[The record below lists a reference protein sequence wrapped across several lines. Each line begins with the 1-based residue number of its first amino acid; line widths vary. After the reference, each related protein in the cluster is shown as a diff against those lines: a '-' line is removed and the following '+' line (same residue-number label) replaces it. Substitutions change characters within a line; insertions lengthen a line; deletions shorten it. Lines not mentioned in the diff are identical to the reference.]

1 MTSPL
6 SVQSHATPFSP
17 MRGVRVLDFSTNMAG
32 PHATM
37 ILAQLG
43 ADVIKVEAASGD
55 DARAWP
61 PMVDGQGITHRHM
74 NAGKRGIVLDLK
86 KTEGQR
92 VALDLAARSNVL
104 LQSMRPGI
112 ADRIGIGEAA
122 VRDVNPDILY
132 YALSAFGDG
141 PTGRDMP
148 GYDPLVQA
156 FSGVMAMNGHDGSP
170 PARCAPSLID
180 LGTGQWVAMGIL
192 AATLAATRGTQV
204 RAMDT
209 ALFDTA
215 LSVVPYQ
222 AASAKRTGKRPPRAG
237 SGNPIA
243 APYQCYVARDGDIMI
258 AAPSERL
265 WLKLIAALDAPH
277 LAQDARFRTVAERAA
292 NNADLTTILS
302 SLLAD
307 ETVDHW
313 VAKLAVA
320 GVPATKVQG
329 LNESVN
335 GNIARER
342 QTFQDNDGMA
352 LVRLPWLV
360 DSAPIAWSGP
370 APRLGEHTI
379 EVLRELGYS
388 EARIDEL
395 LGSGAAGAEGEAD
408 LEEISARAAHTTA
421 D

>member
-1 MTSPL
+1 MTSP
-6 SVQSHATPFSP
+6 SGATQQGTPFRP
-17 MRGVRVLDFSTNMAG
+17 MQGVRILDFSTNMAG
-32 PHATM
+32 PYATM

-43 ADVIKVEAASGD
+43 ADVIKVETAAGD

-61 PMVDGQGITHRHM
+61 PVVDGQGITHRHM

-86 KTEGQR
+86 SAAGQG
-92 VALDLAARSNVL
+92 VALELAAQSHVL
-104 LQSMRPGI
+104 LQSMRPG
-112 ADRIGIGEAA
+112 AAERIGIGEAA
-122 VRDVNPDILY
+122 VRAVNPGILY
-132 YALSAFGDG
+132 YAVSAFGGG

-156 FSGVMAMNGHDGSP
+156 YSGVMAMNGHEGSP

-192 AATLAATRGTQV
+192 SATLAASRGASV

-222 AASAKRTGKRPPRAG
+222 AESAKRTGKRPPRAG

-265 WLKLIAALDAPH
+265 WRKLIAALDAPH
-277 LAQDARFRTVAERAA
+277 LAQDARFCSVAERAA
-292 NNADLTTILS
+292 NNADLTTMLSAIL
-302 SLLAD
+302 AA
-307 ETVDHW
+307 ETVEHW
-313 VAKLAVA
+313 VAKLSAA

-329 LNESVN
+329 LNESVS
-335 GNIARER
+335 GTIAQER
-342 QTFQDNDGMA
+342 RSFIENDGMA
-352 LVRLPWLV
+352 LVRLPWIV
-360 DSAPIAWSGP
+360 DGAPLGWAGS
-370 APRLGEHTI
+370 APRLGEHTV
-379 EVLRELGYS
+379 EVLRELGY
-388 EARIDEL
+388 ADDRISGL
-395 LGSGAAGAEGEAD
+395 LSSGAAVAERAAG
-408 LEEISARAAHTTA
+408 ARAGRDAMRA
-421 D
+421 SAS

>member
-1 MTSPL
+1 MKGGSRM
-6 SVQSHATPFSP
+6 SASSRDETPFQP
-17 MRGVRVLDFSTNMAG
+17 MQGVRIVDFSTNMAG
-32 PHATM
+32 PFATM

-43 ADVIKVEAASGD
+43 ADVIKVETASGD

-61 PMVDGQGITHRHM
+61 PMVDNQGITHRHM

-86 KTEGQR
+86 AADGQA
-92 VALDLAARSNVL
+92 VARDLAARAHVL
-104 LQSMRPGI
+104 LQSMRPGT

-122 VRDVNPDILY
+122 IRAVNADILY

-141 PTGRDMP
+141 PTGRGMP

-156 FSGVMAMNGHDGSP
+156 YSGVMAMNGHEGSP

-180 LGTGQWVAMGIL
+180 LGTGQWIAMGIL
-192 AATLAATRGTQV
+192 SATLAAARGAPV

-243 APYQCYVARDGDIMI
+243 APYQCYVARDGDVMI

-265 WLKLIAALDAPH
+265 WLKLIAVLGAPQ
-277 LAQDARFRTVAERAA
+277 LAQDGRFRTVADRVA
-292 NNADLTTILS
+292 NNADLTVALS
-302 SLLAD
+302 SILAA

-313 VAKLAVA
+313 VGKLSAA

-329 LNESVN
+329 LNESV
-335 GNIARER
+335 GGAIARER
-342 QTFQDNDGMA
+342 RSFLDNDGMS

-360 DSAPIAWSGP
+360 DGAPLGWSGP

-379 EVLRELGYS
+379 EVLQELGYGDQ
-388 EARIDEL
+388 RIDGL
-395 LGSGAAGAEGEAD
+395 LSSGAATAEGGAV
-408 LEEISARAAHTTA
+408 AANA
-421 D
+421 NAS

>member
-1 MTSPL
+1 MSPL
-6 SVQSHATPFSP
+6 NRTDPVAPFRP
-17 MRGVRVLDFSTNMAG
+17 MQGVRILDFSTNMAG
-32 PHATM
+32 PYASM

-43 ADVIKVEAASGD
+43 ADVIKVETASGD

-86 KTEGQR
+86 TVEGQGI
-92 VALDLAARSNVL
+92 AHDLVARSDVL
-104 LQSMRPGI
+104 LQSMRPGA
-112 ADRIGIGEAA
+112 ADRIGIGKAA
-122 VRDVNPDILY
+122 VHAIKPDILY

-141 PTGRDMP
+141 PTGRGMP

-156 FSGVMAMNGHDGSP
+156 YSGVMAMNGHEGSP

-180 LGTGQWVAMGIL
+180 LGTGQWIAMGIL
-192 AATLAATRGTQV
+192 SATLAAARGARVT
-204 RAMDT
+204 AMDT

-222 AASAKRTGKRPPRAG
+222 AASAKRTGRRPPRAG

-243 APYQCYVARDGDIMI
+243 APYQCYLACDGDVMI

-265 WLKLIAALDAPH
+265 WLKLIAALGAPQ
-277 LAQDARFRTVAERAA
+277 LAREARFRTVSDRAA
-292 NNADLTTILS
+292 NNADLTAALSSILS
-302 SLLAD
+302 T
-307 ETVDHW
+307 ETVEHW
-313 VAKLAVA
+313 VEKLTAV

-329 LNESVN
+329 LNESV
-335 GNIARER
+335 GGAIARER
-342 QTFQDNDGMA
+342 RSFLENDGLA

-360 DSAPIAWSGP
+360 DGAPLGWMGP

-379 EVLRELGYS
+379 EVLKELGYTDH
-388 EARIDEL
+388 RINDL
-395 LGSGAAGAEGEAD
+395 LTSGAAAAAS
-408 LEEISARAAHTTA
+408 SAVVDAGSATEAAHA
-421 D
+421 NAS

>member
-1 MTSPL
+1 MSA
-6 SVQSHATPFSP
+6 SSRDEKPFQP
-17 MRGVRVLDFSTNMAG
+17 MHGVRIVDFSTNMAG
-32 PHATM
+32 PFATM

-43 ADVIKVEAASGD
+43 ADVIKVETASGD

-61 PMVDGQGITHRHM
+61 PIVDGQGITHRHM

-86 KTEGQR
+86 VAEGQA
-92 VALDLAARSNVL
+92 VALDLVACSHVL
-104 LQSMRPGI
+104 LQSMRPGT

-122 VRDVNPDILY
+122 VRAVNPDILY

-141 PTGRDMP
+141 PTGRGMP

-156 FSGVMAMNGHDGSP
+156 YSGVMAMNGHEGSP

-180 LGTGQWVAMGIL
+180 LGTGQWIAMGIL
-192 AATLAATRGTQV
+192 AATLAAARGVAV

-222 AASAKRTGKRPPRAG
+222 AASAKRTGQRPPRAG

-243 APYQCYVARDGDIMI
+243 APYQCYLAVDGDVMI

-265 WLKLIAALDAPH
+265 WLKLIAVLGAPQ
-277 LAQDARFRTVAERAA
+277 LAQEARFRTVADRAA
-292 NNADLTTILS
+292 NNAELTAALSAIL
-302 SLLAD
+302 AT
-307 ETVDHW
+307 ETVQHW
-313 VAKLAVA
+313 VDKLTAA

-329 LNESVN
+329 LHESVS
-335 GNIARER
+335 GAIACER
-342 QTFQDNDGMA
+342 RSFLDNDGLS

-360 DSAPIAWSGP
+360 DGAPLGWSGP

-379 EVLRELGYS
+379 EVLRELGYG
-388 EARIDEL
+388 EQRIESL
-395 LGSGAAGAEGEAD
+395 LGSGAATAESGAGVATET
-408 LEEISARAAHTTA
+408 AHA
-421 D
+421 NVS